1 MANITIKIKLRDAV
15 ESQEFI
21 LGTNQSTKINNIGI
35 KTDQYGTFDEI
46 PSNLQG
52 LKVLSF
58 AKANLRFNQ
67 QGILCN
73 EDYQDGYLQ
82 SESEP
87 LELVFG
93 ATDSNGNYSIE
104 LTISGDGVAGLTS
117 FVVYGD
123 NLANQFP
130 TVASIDGVPFYS
142 DDYKLV
148 MPLTPNATNSHT
160 IIFTKWNRPNYNAC
174 LTLIRATQ
182 EYLTYTNTE
191 IDSLQSIERSSVNN
205 SEINYGSIANSG
217 QFELIDEDGELKD
230 LVNDGILPN
239 SNVDVDIYFNN
250 QIDALQH
257 HISNDTNYDTT
268 QGKFTMS
275 LSNKIDMLDT
285 LIYEGFAYHETSKT
299 LYQILNMV
307 MDSLLNTNQTTEEF
321 NSMLSNRCMTPV
333 GEKYIYEYLQMIEI
347 EYPVIEYGYTYREVL
362 DDICKIAQLNLFVN
376 KSNNYEFIS
385 ARPLLLSGEAENAL
399 RATKGTLKEEPN
411 YELIVRNKYD
421 GVEISENIVNNII
434 DYYTTIFNDNIE
446 TKFTTSD
453 LESVSDVNPITSKS
467 LSAHTNIAYGIQY
480 AVLAGGTYA
489 YILAYS
495 SSIIKGYYY
504 TFSININ
511 KKSNNNLNKILKIF
525 ESLFDND
532 GNNKFNIYYKEK
544 THNATGIIYKNNQV
558 EFTYEPF
565 SDSEFD
571 NIDITNGYNVSLTT
585 NATYSQTGQTVSS
598 TATVTLNDIEYST
611 INIIE
616 NNTYYEV
623 TITILCGYDKIS
635 LNAEGQSN
643 TTDSASATGTI
654 TRYFPQFVNFTLY
667 GNQQT
672 ISFDNTSVSSS
683 NINIAQ
689 TKANFGSTSTKLL
702 QDKCTFNGEKM
713 STIIKNNILDDYQYG
728 ISNLRLEMFTTDLST
743 KDGTIVKHLD
753 NGDVLDNGD
762 IVFLTGDKDKMNQQR
777 YWSVYN
783 NEYNYDG
790 TLDESV
796 ILNQKREYYG
806 LYNDKYFLGWKH
818 LIDNEELYVTKD
830 ISNNNH
836 LFTYN
841 NNTTLNGKL
850 IISKEA
856 NIKKIGIYQNNEFN
870 GFINCT
876 KLKEIVLP
884 SIVESF
890 FDYSFAGCTSLKT
903 INIPENVTSLSVNLF
918 NGCTSLDNFYIPNNI
933 TYIAGG
939 AFAGCT
945 SLKTI
950 FIPISVTLLGSPSVA
965 YATKTFWGCS
975 DLIIYCEADSKPVN
989 WETNWNVYNENND
1002 TLTVKWGYTREQ
1014 YEEEI
1019 SSNT

>member
-58 AKANLRFNQ
+58 AKAKLRFNE
-67 QGILCN
+67 QGIICN

-148 MPLTPNATNSHT
+148 MPLTPNDTNSHT

-230 LVNDGILPN
+230 LVNDGVLPN
-239 SNVDVDIYFNN
+239 SNVNVQVVFNN
-250 QIDALQH
+250 KDLQY

-268 QGKFTMS
+268 QGVFTMS
-275 LSNKIDMLDT
+275 LSNKIDALDT
-285 LIYEGFAYHETSKT
+285 LTYEGFAYPETSMT
-299 LYQILNMV
+299 LYQILYKV
-307 MDSLLNTNQTTEEF
+307 LYSLNGGIAYNVIY
-321 NSMLSNRCMTPV
+321 NDILSNRCMTPI

-347 EYPVIEYGYTYREVL
+347 EYPVIEYGYTYRQVL

-385 ARPLLLSGEAENAL
+385 ARPLLLNGEIENAL
-399 RATKGTLKEEPN
+399 RVTKGTLKEEPN

-421 GVEISENIVNNII
+421 AVEISENKVSVKLDINSLISTYNSNETSYITSFNSDDKSDLITGYYYCAYVKAS
-434 DYYTTIFNDNIE
+434 YYTMTINIPKKINNNLITIE
-446 TKFTTSD
+446 SISNKVDDYGNSNIKYNVKYSHQTGNVIFTE
-453 LESVSDVNPITSKS
+453 LPYFVSVSDMFKPNYTSNVNGSGS
-467 LSAHTNIAYGIQY
+467 LANYSNI
-480 AVLAGGTYA
+480 
-489 YILAYS
+489 
-495 SSIIKGYYY
+495 
-504 TFSININ
+504 
-511 KKSNNNLNKILKIF
+511 
-525 ESLFDND
+525 E
-532 GNNKFNIYYKEK
+532 E
-544 THNATGIIYKNNQV
+544 
-558 EFTYEPF
+558 
-565 SDSEFD
+565 
-571 NIDITNGYNVSLTT
+571 
-585 NATYSQTGQTVSS
+585 TVY
-598 TATVTLNDIEYST
+598 YST
-611 INIIE
+611 IGTHTASVQDETNLKILDVIDNDIYFTIIAKVLVG
-616 NNTYYEV
+616 YERYKGV
-623 TITILCGYDKIS
+623 ATQSTGQIIS
-635 LNAEGQSN
+635 G
-643 TTDSASATGTI
+643 TDSAEKYT
-654 TRYFPQFVNFTLY
+654 PQIVEISIY
-667 GNQQT
+667 GNQQI
-672 ISFDNTSVSSS
+672 ISFENTSVSSS
-683 NINIAQ
+683 NINTAQ
-689 TKANFGSTSTKLL
+689 TKANVGGTSTKLL
-702 QDKCTFNGEKM
+702 QDKCTFNGKKI
-713 STIIKNNILDDYQYG
+713 STIIKDNILNDYKYG
-728 ISNLRLEMFTTDLST
+728 ISNLRLEMFTTDLAT

-762 IVFLTGDKDKMNQQR
+762 IVFLTGDKDNKNEQR
-777 YWSVYN
+777 YWCVYN

-806 LYNDKYFLGWKH
+806 LYNEKYFIGWNA
-818 LIDNEELYVTKD
+818 LIDSNDLIIET
-830 ISNNNH
+830 ISNNKH
-836 LFTYN
+836 LY
-841 NNTTLNGKL
+841 TTNENLILNGKL
-850 IISKEA
+850 VISNEENIKYIGKYVNNTAYGFIGCIKLEEVILPQTITTISNKAFEGCSNLKSIYISSSVEIIS
-856 NIKKIGIYQNNEFN
+856 
-870 GFINCT
+870 
-876 KLKEIVLP
+876 P
-884 SIVESF
+884 SSF
-890 FDYSFAGCTSLKT
+890 KDCVDLTS
-903 INIPENVTSLSVNLF
+903 I
-918 NGCTSLDNFYIPNNI
+918 YIPN
-933 TYIAGG
+933 
-939 AFAGCT
+939 
-945 SLKTI
+945 
-950 FIPISVTLLGSPSVA
+950 SVILIGNAPF
-965 YATKTFWGCS
+965 YNCS
-975 DLIIYCEADSKPVN
+975 SSLIIYCECEEEDKPSGWVS
-989 WETNWNVYNENND
+989 NWNYYD
-1002 TLTVKWGYTREQ
+1002 DTHTLTVKWGYTRKE